1 MKTQIVI
8 DAVKEMIRDE
18 ESELYIRVYLND
30 LARSGDITW
39 ETNGEI
45 YKEYVIP
52 YTIKSGVCV

>member
-8 DAVKEMIRDE
+8 DTVKEMIRDG

-30 LARSGDITW
+30 LARSRDITW

-52 YTIKSGVCV
+52 YTIKSGVCI